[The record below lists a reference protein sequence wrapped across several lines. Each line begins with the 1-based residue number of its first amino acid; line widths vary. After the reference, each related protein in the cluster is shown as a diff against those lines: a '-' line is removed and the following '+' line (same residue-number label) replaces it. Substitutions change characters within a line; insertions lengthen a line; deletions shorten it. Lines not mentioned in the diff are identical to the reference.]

1 MTFQPMNPEGLS
13 APRGF
18 SHGMLGPPNGRLL
31 FVAGQMAVG
40 PRGEPPPE
48 PFVEQFRGAL
58 GRVLAV
64 VGDAGGTPEDIGR
77 MTIFVTDMAA
87 YRASLEPLGE
97 AYRSLMGRH
106 YPAMTL
112 VEVKTLVDPHA
123 MVEIEATAIIPD
135 TSSDGEQIG
144 PA

>member
-1 MTFQPMNPEGLS
+1 MIFQPVNPEELG

-18 SHGMLGPPNGRLL
+18 PHGMLGPPNGRLL
-31 FVAGQMAVG
+31 FVAGQTAVG

-48 PFVEQFRGAL
+48 PFVEQFGRTL
-58 GRVLAV
+58 RRVLAV
-64 VGDAGGTPEDIGR
+64 VSDAGGTPEDIGR

-87 YRASLEPLGE
+87 YRASLGPLGE

-112 VEVKTLVDPHA
+112 VEVKSLVDHYA
-123 MVEIEATAIIPD
+123 MVEIDATAIIPD
-135 TSSDGEQIG
+135 TLNDGERIG
-144 PA
+144 SA